1 MKAAVD
7 AAVSMKVNVASFVM
21 VDRRQMK
28 MRSESKERGK
38 VELTVPRGTSSCQSS
53 KQTDSRFS

>member
-21 VDRRQMK
+21 VDRRQMN
-28 MRSESKERGK
+28 EI
-38 VELTVPRGTSSCQSS
+38 
-53 KQTDSRFS
+53 D